1 MKLYVTGIGPGDP
14 ELLTLKAKNI
24 LEKMSLIFYPT
35 GGKNKIALSIIEKV
49 VDLKHKT
56 LIPLH
61 FPMKKNK
68 DTDLNPHW
76 QKLAETILKN
86 LEIFKEA
93 VFITLG
99 DPSFYCTFFYLYPFL
114 KNKIKV
120 KFIPGV
126 SSINACAC
134 TIPVSLALGNETIA
148 IIPANYVNKI
158 KNLLYDF
165 NTIVFMKPHKSLN
178 KILEFLEND
187 RFQVYGVKN
196 ASSSEEKIFLDI
208 NDLKKGD
215 LNYFT
220 TLIVRKK

>member
-1 MKLYVTGIGPGDP
+1 MKLYVVGIGPGDP

-24 LEKMSLIFYPT
+24 LEKISLIFYPT
-35 GGKNKIALSIIEKV
+35 GGKNRTALSIIEKI

-61 FPMKKNK
+61 FPMKKTRN
-68 DTDLNPHW
+68 TDLNLHW

-86 LEIFKEA
+86 LEFFKEA

-114 KNKIKV
+114 RNKIKV
-120 KFIPGV
+120 KIIPGV

-134 TIPVSLALGNETIA
+134 AIPVSLALGDETIA
-148 IIPANYVNKI
+148 IIPANYVNRI
-158 KNLLYDF
+158 KNLLYEF
-165 NTIVFMKPHKSLN
+165 NTIIFMKPHKSLN
-178 KILEFLEND
+178 KILDFLED
-187 RFQVYGVKN
+187 EKFQVYGVKN

-208 NDLKKGD
+208 DDFKKED

-220 TLIVRKK
+220 TIIVRKK